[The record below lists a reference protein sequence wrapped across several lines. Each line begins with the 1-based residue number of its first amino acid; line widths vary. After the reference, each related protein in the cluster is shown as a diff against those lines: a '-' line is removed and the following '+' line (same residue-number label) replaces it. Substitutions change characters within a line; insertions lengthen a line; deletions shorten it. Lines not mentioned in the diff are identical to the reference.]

1 MLSRSLLF
9 VTGKGGVGKTT
20 VAVGLARLAAAQ
32 GRRVLLVEMD
42 AKGALADALGHG
54 PLRFEPREVEPG
66 LSAMQMTTE
75 DSLREYVRLFVRN
88 PLLTSFG
95 PLARILD
102 YVANAA
108 PGVKEILA
116 VGKLCWEVRE
126 HNWDLVIVDAEATGH
141 IVAQVEAPSIL
152 AGLVQVGVIRDQ
164 TSWMQDILHDAS
176 RTGIVV
182 VATPEEMPV
191 SETCELL
198 GRLAATSNVDV
209 ACGVA
214 NRVPD
219 PVVADADEPL
229 LDLLASGPLSAEVT
243 LVAAARSRRSDA
255 VGHLR
260 VLADA
265 LAAIGAPLVVVEEMD
280 LDDPGASEAARRV
293 GAALERELT

>member
-1 MLSRSLLF
+1 MLDRRLLF

-20 VAVGLARLAAAQ
+20 VAVALARLAAEQ

-42 AKGALADALGHG
+42 EKGALAAALDAG
-54 PLRFEPREVEPG
+54 PLRFTPREVEPG

-126 HNWDLVIVDAEATGH
+126 QTWDLVVVDAEATGH

-164 TSWMQDILHDAS
+164 TAWMQEILHDAS

-191 SETCELL
+191 SETVELL
-198 GRLAATSNVDV
+198 DRLAATSRVAV

-219 PVVADADEPL
+219 PIVAEADEVL
-229 LDLLASGPLSAEVT
+229 LDRLADGPLGAEVR
-243 LVAAARSRRSDA
+243 LVESTRARRNEA
-255 VGHLR
+255 MTHLR
-260 VLADA
+260 A
-265 LAAIGAPLVVVEEMD
+265 LAAGLASVGVPLVVVEETEGEE
-280 LDDPGASEAARRV
+280 PTAAATARRV
-293 GAALERELT
+293 GAALARELT